1 MHAQTKAENTDSDS
15 CSVSFLLMECIV
27 PIEIAVR
34 VAQFICKS
42 LPTKKDL
49 TWTIAMHLTL
59 AKSIFF
65 CLNVISYYCYTNS
78 REPYYYSCIFHSG
91 TSHGCQILFASSNNP
106 LYCFSER
113 SVSFIELQP
122 QTLSLLTPGAGDSC
136 SEWRMHTD
144 VWSSYRCTCV

>member
-27 PIEIAVR
+27 PIDIAVR

-91 TSHGCQILFASSNNP
+91 ISHGCQILFASSNNP
-106 LYCFSER
+106 LHCFSER